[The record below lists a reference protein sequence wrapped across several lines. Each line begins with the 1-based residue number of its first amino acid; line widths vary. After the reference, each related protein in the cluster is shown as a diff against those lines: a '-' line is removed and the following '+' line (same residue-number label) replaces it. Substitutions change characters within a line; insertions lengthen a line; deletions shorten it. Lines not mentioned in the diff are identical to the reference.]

1 MKHTDFYSLYKKL
14 DAQVREELIAAV
26 RAHGGEYIFVHFDDD
41 GDYDEDER
49 NNAPIVLASVRGMD
63 TYEDFYISRVEL
75 EDDQYLNIY
84 GWHKEGWIE
93 VEIDSF
99 AHGHLEYIIDQ
110 IPKTDTV
117 QDVTI
122 TAPES

>member
-1 MKHTDFYSLYKKL
+1 MAGT
-14 DAQVREELIAAV
+14 
-26 RAHGGEYIFVHFDDD
+26 
-41 GDYDEDER
+41 
-49 NNAPIVLASVRGMD
+49 RGMD

-84 GWHKEGWIE
+84 GWPKEGWTDE
-93 VEIDSF
+93 LQLDDF

-110 IPKTDTV
+110 IPETDTV

-122 TAPES
+122 MAPES